1 MKNTYLAIERRVLFH
16 DDHSNGERSIHN
28 SNAEKLISSGGY
40 QRSTGFPVDAS
51 HWRRS
56 LPDGSCL
63 HLVIEARTQ
72 RLHHDAYDPH
82 SSLYGLGMHMSQEAR
97 SEAVSLFALAW
108 STIKLLAR

>member
-16 DDHSNGERSIHN
+16 DAHSNGEQSIPN
-28 SNAEKLISSGGY
+28 SNAEKLISSGRY
-40 QRSTGFPVDAS
+40 QRSTGFPFDAS

-63 HLVIEARTQ
+63 HLVIETRRQ

-82 SSLYGLGMHMSQEAR
+82 SSLFGLGMHMSQEAR
-97 SEAVSLFALAW
+97 SEAVSLIALAW
-108 STIKLLAR
+108 STVKFLAR